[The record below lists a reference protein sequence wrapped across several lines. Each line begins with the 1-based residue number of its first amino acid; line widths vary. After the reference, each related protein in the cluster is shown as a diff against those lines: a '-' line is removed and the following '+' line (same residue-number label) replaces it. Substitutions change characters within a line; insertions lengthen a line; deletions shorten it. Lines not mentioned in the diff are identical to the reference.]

1 MLIAITTV
9 PDLAEAGSL
18 AEKIV
23 NEKLA
28 ACVQIL
34 PPMMS
39 VYVWDGAVRRE
50 SEHLLLIKTL
60 DDRFE
65 AVRDFILANHSYETP
80 EVIAVKA
87 ENLSEGYLA
96 WITDCLTRKEAS

>member
-1 MLIAITTV
+1 MLIVMTTV
-9 PDLAEAGSL
+9 PDLSEAGSL
-18 AEKIV
+18 SEKIL

-39 VYVWDGAVRRE
+39 VYVWQGAVQRE

-60 DDRFE
+60 EDRFE
-65 AVRDFILANHSYETP
+65 PLRDFILANHSYETP
-80 EVIAVKA
+80 EVISVQA
-87 ENLSEGYLA
+87 ESVSDGYLA
-96 WITDCLTRKEAS
+96 WMTEYLA